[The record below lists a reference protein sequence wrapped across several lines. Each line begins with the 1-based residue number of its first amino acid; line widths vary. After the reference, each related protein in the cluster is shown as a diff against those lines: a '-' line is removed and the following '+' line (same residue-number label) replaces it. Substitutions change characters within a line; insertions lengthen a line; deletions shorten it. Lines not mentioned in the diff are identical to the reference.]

1 MRQRARLR
9 DWRHAEKARA
19 DVRPG
24 CPHRLGASCRGAN
37 NRDAFALPRGSR
49 RPGQPGRVPCGDGSL
64 DRVLPDQRHGRGA
77 GARGR
82 LRAVSELRRGSRLE
96 LRTLAFQHA
105 VLTVRGKGEIDL
117 SVRPPNGCVVPT
129 TGVLN
134 ASLVFTVT
142 GGSGIYAGASGQ
154 GVLETRGGPGTTGRN
169 TDTLGGSLS
178 VPGLVFDGT
187 PPVLSGAVSKTVVAP
202 RGASAVRVTY
212 KVKAQDPGNG
222 SVAVTCK
229 PRSGSSFRLGRTRV
243 ACSATDSSGNTAT
256 TRFTIT
262 IRRHR

>member
-1 MRQRARLR
+1 MPKRLSRIFVLGVLIVSVPVAAARTTGTLSLS
-9 DWRHAEKARA
+9 HAVLA
-19 DVRPG
+19 
-24 CPHRLGASCRGAN
+24 
-37 NRDAFALPRGSR
+37 
-49 RPGQPGRVPCGDGSL
+49 GRVNQVECP
-64 DRVLPDQRHGRGA
+64 A
-77 GARGR
+77 GTDPSTACFQTSGTGVVPG
-82 LRAVSELRRGSRLE
+82 LGVVSEQYLNFVEDPDSSCERWHSNP
-96 LRTLAFQHA
+96 

-154 GVLETRGGPGTTGRN
+154 GTLETRGGPGTTGRN
-169 TDTLGGSLS
+169 TDTLGGSLT
-178 VPGLVFDGT
+178 VPGLVFDRT

-202 RGASAVRVTY
+202 RGASAVRVAY

-222 SVAVTCK
+222 SVVATCK
-229 PRSGSSFRLGRTRV
+229 PRSGSSFKLGRTRV